1 MTVVVDASV
10 AIKWFLPELHDD
22 AALRL
27 LRAEHRLVAPDLL
40 FPEVGNVLWK
50 RVRRRE
56 ATASEAGAVLDALV
70 AVPLEVHA
78 SQPMMPVAFEIA
90 CATGRTVYDS
100 LYVALAVLLDCR
112 RVTADERLYNALKD
126 GPLGAHIL
134 WVEDDL
140 GMPAAGEGEI
150 VG

>member
-1 MTVVVDASV
+1 VTVVVDASV

-56 ATASEAGAVLDALV
+56 ATAREAGAVLDALV

-78 SQPMMPVAFEIA
+78 SQPMIPVAFEIA

-100 LYVALAVLLDCR
+100 LYLALAVLRECAM
-112 RVTADERLYNALKD
+112 VTADRKLHQALES
-126 GPLGAHIL
+126 GRFAPHVL
-134 WVEDDL
+134 WVTEV
-140 GMPAAGEGEI
+140 PHA
-150 VG
+150 

>member
-90 CATGRTVYDS
+90 CATGRTVDDS
-100 LYVALAVLLDCR
+100 LYLALAVLRECPM
-112 RVTADERLYNALKD
+112 VTADRKLYQALER
-126 GPLGAHIL
+126 GRFAHHLL
-134 WVEDDL
+134 WVTEV
-140 GMPAAGEGEI
+140 PHA
-150 VG
+150 

>member
-1 MTVVVDASV
+1 VTVVVDASV

-90 CATGRTVYDS
+90 CATGRTVDDS
-100 LYVALAVLLDCR
+100 LYLALAVLRECPM
-112 RVTADERLYNALKD
+112 VTADRKLHQALER
-126 GPLGAHIL
+126 GRFAHHLL
-134 WVEDDL
+134 WVTEV
-140 GMPAAGEGEI
+140 PHA
-150 VG
+150 

>member
-10 AIKWFLPELHDD
+10 AIKWFLPERHDD

-56 ATASEAGAVLDALV
+56 ATVQEAGAVLDALRV
-70 AVPLEVHA
+70 VPLEVQA

-90 CATGRTVYDS
+90 CATGRTVDDS
-100 LYVALAVLLDCR
+100 LYLALAVLRECPM
-112 RVTADERLYNALKD
+112 VTADRKLYQALER
-126 GPLGAHIL
+126 GRFAHHLL
-134 WVEDDL
+134 WVTEV
-140 GMPAAGEGEI
+140 PHA
-150 VG
+150 

>member
-1 MTVVVDASV
+1 VTVVVDASV

-90 CATGRTVYDS
+90 CATGRTVDDS
-100 LYVALAVLLDCR
+100 LYLALAVLRECPM
-112 RVTADERLYNALKD
+112 VTADRKLYQALER
-126 GPLGAHIL
+126 GRFAHHLL
-134 WVEDDL
+134 WVTEV
-140 GMPAAGEGEI
+140 PHA
-150 VG
+150 

>member
-90 CATGRTVYDS
+90 CATGRTVDDS
-100 LYVALAVLLDCR
+100 LYLALAVLRECPM
-112 RVTADERLYNALKD
+112 VTADRKLHQALER
-126 GPLGAHIL
+126 GRFAHHLL
-134 WVEDDL
+134 WVTEV
-140 GMPAAGEGEI
+140 PHA
-150 VG
+150 

>member
-1 MTVVVDASV
+1 VTVVVDASV

-100 LYVALAVLLDCR
+100 LYLALAVLRECPM
-112 RVTADERLYNALKD
+112 VTADRKLHQALER
-126 GPLGAHIL
+126 GRFAHHLL
-134 WVEDDL
+134 WVTEV
-140 GMPAAGEGEI
+140 PHA
-150 VG
+150 

>member
-1 MTVVVDASV
+1 VIVVVDASV

-90 CATGRTVYDS
+90 CATGRTVDDS
-100 LYVALAVLLDCR
+100 LYLALAVLRECPM
-112 RVTADERLYNALKD
+112 VTADRKLHQALER
-126 GPLGAHIL
+126 GRFAHHLL
-134 WVEDDL
+134 WVTEV
-140 GMPAAGEGEI
+140 PHA
-150 VG
+150 

>member
-1 MTVVVDASV
+1 VIVVVDASV

-90 CATGRTVYDS
+90 CATGRTVDDS
-100 LYVALAVLLDCR
+100 LYLALAVLRECPM
-112 RVTADERLYNALKD
+112 VTADRKLHQALERGRFTHHL
-126 GPLGAHIL
+126 L
-134 WVEDDL
+134 WVTEV
-140 GMPAAGEGEI
+140 PHA
-150 VG
+150 

>member
-1 MTVVVDASV
+1 MIVVVDASV

-90 CATGRTVYDS
+90 CATGRTVDDS
-100 LYVALAVLLDCR
+100 LYLALAVLRECPM
-112 RVTADERLYNALKD
+112 VTADRKLHQALER
-126 GPLGAHIL
+126 GRFAHHLL
-134 WVEDDL
+134 WVTEV
-140 GMPAAGEGEI
+140 PHA
-150 VG
+150 